1 MVLGAELLHS
11 IGIKISGMQ
20 VSLRICVRNAPA
32 SALVFWD
39 EKRGD
44 VSALLGKIFL
54 NFVYIDGRISAL
66 DKNFIVIIK
75 VYNLRFESVDAP
87 RKADGADD
95 QKRNQ
100 CPPEVEQ
107 SHGVFEEAFVL
118 APFTDEYFA

>member
-1 MVLGAELLHS
+1 
-11 IGIKISGMQ
+11 MQ

-39 EKRGD
+39 EKRGN
-44 VSALLGKIFL
+44 VSAFLGKIFL

-66 DKNFIVIIK
+66 DKNFVVIIK

-87 RKADGADD
+87 RKTDGADD

-100 CPPEVEQ
+100 RPPEVEQ
-107 SHGVFEEAFVL
+107 PHGVFEEAFVL

>member
-1 MVLGAELLHS
+1 MVLGAEFLHG

-32 SALVFWD
+32 SVLVFWD

-54 NFVYIDGRISAL
+54 NFVYIDGCVSAL
-66 DKNFIVIIK
+66 DKNFVVIIK
-75 VYNLRFESVDAP
+75 VYNLRFESVDTP

-100 CPPEVEQ
+100 RPPEVEQ
-107 SHGVFEEAFVL
+107 PHGVFEEAFVL

>member
-20 VSLRICVRNAPA
+20 VALRICVRNAPA
-32 SALVFWD
+32 SVLVFWD

-66 DKNFIVIIK
+66 DKNFVVIIK

-87 RKADGADD
+87 RKADSADD

-100 CPPEVEQ
+100 RSPEMEQ

>member
-1 MVLGAELLHS
+1 MVLGAEFLHN
-11 IGIKISGMQ
+11 IGIKIRGMQ
-20 VSLRICVRNAPA
+20 VALRICVRNAPA

-54 NFVYIDGRISAL
+54 NFVYIDGRISAF
-66 DKNFIVIIK
+66 DKNFVVIIK

-87 RKADGADD
+87 RKTDGADD

-118 APFTDEYFA
+118 APFTDENFA

>member
-1 MVLGAELLHS
+1 
-11 IGIKISGMQ
+11 MQ

-66 DKNFIVIIK
+66 DKNFVVIIK

-87 RKADGADD
+87 RKADSADD

-100 CPPEVEQ
+100 RSPEMEQ

>member
-1 MVLGAELLHS
+1 
-11 IGIKISGMQ
+11 MQ
-20 VSLRICVRNAPA
+20 VALRICVRNAPA

-44 VSALLGKIFL
+44 VSALLSKIFL

-66 DKNFIVIIK
+66 DKNFVIIIK
-75 VYNLRFESVDAP
+75 VYNLCFESVDAP
-87 RKADGADD
+87 RKTDGADD